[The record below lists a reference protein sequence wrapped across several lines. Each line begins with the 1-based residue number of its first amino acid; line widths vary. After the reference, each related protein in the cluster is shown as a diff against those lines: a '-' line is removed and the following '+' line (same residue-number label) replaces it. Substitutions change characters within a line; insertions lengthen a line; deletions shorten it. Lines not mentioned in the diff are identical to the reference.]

1 MADYYRVPTLILL
14 GMSLAVFAG
23 LYARSRVSRRLFW
36 LLGWTL
42 AVIRLALQVTPA
54 GSVGIG
60 SAVSDVCMM
69 LAALM
74 FLGSMSLTEG
84 GGRVRV
90 FHLVALGIPLVLF
103 TALVSL
109 YPLPG
114 KALHGV
120 DCFLVAVGFAVVL
133 HWCMQ
138 KGILPVWFTLLW
150 AIATGVPCLYLV
162 WTGQYR
168 EVLWVTRCGM
178 DFMTALLVLVEYRRW
193 TPGVFFTVTGL
204 MMWSMPILLEQVIS
218 TRSLLWVEV
227 LRGLNIMKVLTAMGM
242 IVLVVEDEAL
252 QNESVQMRDRRAREE
267 MEQYS
272 RLDLS
277 IAAHRNFG
285 VQYDSICEA
294 ITKAS
299 RFRQALILMLE
310 VSHEFQV
317 VASSGVSPVLAEM
330 FDALGRRMSP
340 EQIAVFRKTHSTVS
354 LHSGHGAIIDFSQA
368 LDPAGELLAEGFAY
382 ACIVPMMTRS
392 GDLQA
397 VLVLGGLKNPEEPL
411 LVEDLLPLELLLAR
425 VAAARENG
433 HLLRRV
439 AQSEKLAGIG
449 QLAGG
454 VAHELNNPLTVVM
467 GYAELIQDSA
477 VDEKVRRNAEVI
489 LHESQRMRQIIE
501 GLARFWKPS
510 PAELLPL
517 DLGRLLAEIAAERRP
532 EYERDG
538 IAFDVS
544 IAPDLPEAH
553 ANPEQMRQVFLQVLS
568 HAEAALKTIAGEE
581 ERKIRLEVL
590 PVKDRI
596 QVLVS
601 NTGLGFQ
608 NPDRAFDPFF
618 THRQAGSDSNQGMGL
633 SLCYSIV
640 REHGGD
646 ISAVNLQPRGSAVV
660 IEIPMEYKTSGQE
673 DVLS

>member
-1 MADYYRVPTLILL
+1 MVDYYRVPTFILL
-14 GMSLAVFAG
+14 GMSLVVFAA
-23 LYARSRVSRRLFW
+23 LYVRSRVFRRLFW

-54 GSVGIG
+54 GRVGIG
-60 SAVSDVCMM
+60 RAVSEACMM

-74 FLGSMSLTEG
+74 FLGSMSLREN
-84 GGRVRV
+84 GGRVRILYLV
-90 FHLVALGIPLVLF
+90 SFGIPLTLFTVLISLYPSPGRILHFVNCFLVALGFV
-103 TALVSL
+103 
-109 YPLPG
+109 
-114 KALHGV
+114 
-120 DCFLVAVGFAVVL
+120 VVL
-133 HWCMQ
+133 HWCTR
-138 KGILPVWFTLLW
+138 KGILPIWLTLLW
-150 AIATGVPCLYLV
+150 AITLGVPCLYLV

-204 MMWSMPILLEQVIS
+204 VMWSLPALLEQAIITHSV
-218 TRSLLWVEV
+218 LWVAV
-227 LRGLNIMKVLTAMGM
+227 VRGLNIMKVLTAMGM

-252 QNESVQMRDRRAREE
+252 QNEAVQMRDRRAREE

-277 IAAHRNFG
+277 IATYRNFG

-294 ITKAS
+294 VTRAS
-299 RFRQALILMLE
+299 RFRQALILVLE
-310 VSHEFQV
+310 LSHDLRM
-317 VASSGVSPVLAEM
+317 VASSGVNPLLMEM
-330 FDALGRRMSP
+330 FHAAGRRLSL
-340 EQIAVFRKTHSTVS
+340 EQIDAFRKMHSTVS
-354 LHSGHGAIIDFSQA
+354 LRSRRGAIVDFGRL
-368 LDPAGELLAEGFAY
+368 LDPAGELEAEGFAY
-382 ACIVPMMTRS
+382 ACVVPMMTRS

-411 LVEDLLPLELLLAR
+411 LVEDLLPLELLASR

-439 AQSEKLAGIG
+439 VQSEKLAGIG

-467 GYAELIQDSA
+467 GYAELMQDSA
-477 VDEKVRRNAEVI
+477 VEEKIRRNAEVI

-517 DLGRLLAEIAAERRP
+517 DLGRLLTEITAERRL
-532 EYERDG
+532 EYERTG
-538 IAFDVS
+538 IALD
-544 IAPDLPEAH
+544 IAIASELPEAH
-553 ANPEQMRQVFLQVLS
+553 ANPEQMRQVFLQILS
-568 HAEAALKTIAGEE
+568 SAEAAVKIVGEE
-581 ERKIRLEVL
+581 AEKRIRLEAL
-590 PVKDRI
+590 LVKDRI

-601 NTGLGFQ
+601 NTGPGFQ

-618 THRQAGSDSNQGMGL
+618 VIKQGGSGPSPGLGL

-646 ISAVNLQPRGSAVV
+646 ISAVNLQPEGSAVV
-660 IEIPMEYKTSGQE
+660 IEIPVEHKISGQE
-673 DVLS
+673 DVLR

>member
-14 GMSLAVFAG
+14 GMSLAVFAT
-23 LYARSRVSRRLFW
+23 LYVRSRVARRLFW

-42 AVIRLALQVTPA
+42 AVLRLALQVIPA
-54 GSVGIG
+54 GRGGAGLAISEA
-60 SAVSDVCMM
+60 SMM
-69 LAALM
+69 LGALM
-74 FLGSMSLTEG
+74 FLGSMSRTED

-90 FHLVALGIPLVLF
+90 LHIVALGIPLTLF
-103 TALVSL
+103 TVLVSL
-109 YPLPG
+109 YPAPG
-114 KALHGV
+114 KILHII
-120 DCFLVAVGFAVVL
+120 DCFLVVAGFAAVL
-133 HWCMQ
+133 HWCTR
-138 KGILPVWFTLLW
+138 KGILPIWFTLLW
-150 AIATGVPCLYLV
+150 AVAIGVPCLYLV
-162 WTGQYR
+162 WAGRYR
-168 EVLWVTRCGM
+168 EVLWLARFGM
-178 DFMTALLVLVEYRRW
+178 NFMTALLVLVEYRRW

-204 MMWSMPILLEQVIS
+204 VMWSIPVLLEQAIGTHSV
-218 TRSLLWVEV
+218 LWVAL

-252 QNESVQMRDRRAREE
+252 QNEAAQMRDRRAREE

-277 IAAHRNFG
+277 VATYRNFG
-285 VQYDSICEA
+285 VQYDSVCEA

-310 VSHEFQV
+310 VSRDFQV
-317 VASSGVSPVLAEM
+317 VASSGVSPVLTET
-330 FDALGRRMSP
+330 FNALGRRLSP
-340 EQIAVFRKTHSTVS
+340 EQIGAFRRAHSIAS
-354 LHSGHGAIIDFSQA
+354 LHAGHGAMIDLGPL
-368 LDPAGELLAEGFAY
+368 LDSAGELEAEGFAH

-392 GDLQA
+392 GELQA
-397 VLVLGGLKNPEEPL
+397 MLILGGLRNSEEPL
-411 LVEDLLPLELLLAR
+411 LVEDLLPLELLVAR

-477 VDEKVRRNAEVI
+477 AEEKIRRNAEVI

-501 GLARFWKPS
+501 SLARFWKPS

-517 DLGRLLAEIAAERRP
+517 DLGLLLAEITAEQRP
-532 EYERDG
+532 EYERAG

-544 IAPDLPEAH
+544 IVPDLPEAH
-553 ANPEQMRQVFLQVLS
+553 ANSEQMRQVFLQILS
-568 HAEAALKTIAGEE
+568 HAEAALKAVAEE
-581 ERKIRLEVL
+581 EEKRIRLQAL
-590 PVKDRI
+590 LVKDRI

-601 NTGLGFQ
+601 NTGPGFP

-618 THRQAGSDSNQGMGL
+618 TLKQAGSGSSPGLGL

-646 ISAVNLQPRGSAVV
+646 ISAVNLQPSGSAVV
-660 IEIPMEYKTSGQE
+660 VEIPVERKAAGQE

>member
-14 GMSLAVFAG
+14 GMSLAVFAA
-23 LYARSRVSRRLFW
+23 LYVRSRVPRRLFW

-42 AVIRLALQVTPA
+42 AVVRLALQVSPA
-54 GSVGIG
+54 GNVGIG
-60 SAVSDVCMM
+60 RAVSEACMM

-74 FLGSMSLTEG
+74 FLGSMSLTED

-90 FHLVALGIPLVLF
+90 FHLVALGVPLTLF
-103 TALVSL
+103 TVFVSL
-109 YPLPG
+109 YPEPG
-114 KALHGV
+114 KILHII
-120 DCFLVAVGFAVVL
+120 DCFLVAAGFAVVL
-133 HWCMQ
+133 HWCTR
-138 KGILPVWFTLLW
+138 KGILPIWFTLLW
-150 AIATGVPCLYLV
+150 AIASGVPCLYLA
-162 WTGQYR
+162 WTGQYQ
-168 EVLWVTRCGM
+168 EVLWVARCGM
-178 DFMTALLVLVEYRRW
+178 NFMTALLVLVEYRRW

-204 MMWSMPILLEQVIS
+204 VMWSMPVLLEQLIS
-218 TRSLLWVEV
+218 THSPLWIAV

-242 IVLVVEDEAL
+242 IVLVVEDETL
-252 QNESVQMRDRRAREE
+252 QNEAAQMRDRHAREE

-277 IAAHRNFG
+277 VATYHNFG
-285 VQYDSICEA
+285 VQYDSVCNA
-294 ITKAS
+294 ITRAS
-299 RFRQALILMLE
+299 RFRQVLILMLE
-310 VSHEFQV
+310 VSRDFQV
-317 VASSGVSPVLAEM
+317 AASSGVCPELVET
-330 FDALGRRMSP
+330 FNALGRRLSP
-340 EQIAVFRKTHSTVS
+340 EQIGAFRRMHSTVS
-354 LHSGHGAIIDFSQA
+354 LHAGHGSMIDLGPL
-368 LDPAGELLAEGFAY
+368 LDPAGELEAEGFAH
-382 ACIVPMMTRS
+382 ARIVPMMTRS
-392 GDLQA
+392 GELQA
-397 VLVLGGLKNPEEPL
+397 MLVLGGLKNPEEPL
-411 LVEDLLPLELLLAR
+411 LVEELLPLELLVAR

-477 VDEKVRRNAEVI
+477 AEEKIRRNAEVI

-517 DLGRLLAEIAAERRP
+517 DLGQLLAEIAAGQRP
-532 EYERDG
+532 EYELAG
-538 IAFDVS
+538 ITFEIS
-544 IAPDLPEAH
+544 IARDLPKAH
-553 ANPEQMRQVFLQVLS
+553 ANTEQMRQVFLQILG
-568 HAEAALKTIAGEE
+568 HAETALKSVAKDEE
-581 ERKIRLEVL
+581 KTIRLEAL
-590 PVKDRI
+590 PVGDRI

-601 NTGLGFQ
+601 NTGPHFP

-618 THRQAGSDSNQGMGL
+618 TIKQAGSGSSPGLGL

-660 IEIPMEYKTSGQE
+660 VEIPVERKAAGQE